1 MKELFDTTSLECSK
15 LITKRYSTS
24 FSLAIRMLSRRI
36 QNDIYAIYG
45 FVRCADEIVDSFNN
59 YNQEELLLEFESD
72 FKKAYERKI
81 SVNPVL
87 NSFQEVVH
95 RYDMQDLVVPFLE
108 SMKLDLNK
116 KEYLTQKEYETY
128 IFGSA
133 DVVGLMCLKVFLN
146 GDNVK
151 YEALKESAMKLG
163 SAFQKVNFLRDLKHD
178 YESLGRIYFPNI
190 DLKSLTNEDKLK
202 LVSEIELDFKNALKG
217 IVLLP
222 KEAKFGVYTAYKYYL
237 RLLHKISKTESN
249 EILNK
254 RIRVG
259 DFHKIFIV
267 GKSYVRYQLNVMI

>member
-95 RYDMQDLVVPFLE
+95 RYDMKDLVVPFLE

-133 DVVGLMCLKVFLN
+133 DVVGLMCLKVF
-146 GDNVK
+146 
-151 YEALKESAMKLG
+151 
-163 SAFQKVNFLRDLKHD
+163 
-178 YESLGRIYFPNI
+178 
-190 DLKSLTNEDKLK
+190 
-202 LVSEIELDFKNALKG
+202 
-217 IVLLP
+217 
-222 KEAKFGVYTAYKYYL
+222 
-237 RLLHKISKTESN
+237 
-249 EILNK
+249 
-254 RIRVG
+254 
-259 DFHKIFIV
+259 
-267 GKSYVRYQLNVMI
+267 

>member
-1 MKELFDTTSLECSK
+1 
-15 LITKRYSTS
+15 
-24 FSLAIRMLSRRI
+24 
-36 QNDIYAIYG
+36 
-45 FVRCADEIVDSFNN
+45 V
-59 YNQEELLLEFESD
+59 
-72 FKKAYERKI
+72 FK
-81 SVNPVL
+81 S
-87 NSFQEVVH
+87 
-95 RYDMQDLVVPFLE
+95 
-108 SMKLDLNK
+108 
-116 KEYLTQKEYETY
+116 
-128 IFGSA
+128 
-133 DVVGLMCLKVFLN
+133 FLN

-151 YEALKESAMKLG
+151 YDALKESAMKLG